1 MVFHYFYSFIIR
13 SLTKTSSAR
22 ASKFKTVSNVDKEI
36 KVNIVYYLLMM
47 MINIMSLC
55 QVVDKWIKDI
65 EDLHRSQPAPTIQ
78 YTKTM
83 PEIDQL
89 MQVTS
94 HTSSIT

>member
-1 MVFHYFYSFIIR
+1 
-13 SLTKTSSAR
+13 
-22 ASKFKTVSNVDKEI
+22 
-36 KVNIVYYLLMM
+36 MM
-47 MINIMSLC
+47 MIKMICC

-94 HTSSIT
+94 HTGAWV

>member
-1 MVFHYFYSFIIR
+1 MTEMKMII
-13 SLTKTSSAR
+13 
-22 ASKFKTVSNVDKEI
+22 D
-36 KVNIVYYLLMM
+36 
-47 MINIMSLC
+47 

-89 MQVTS
+89 MQVTGCLQS
-94 HTSSIT
+94 VYCQAQFKSRLVIQVRSFFRD

>member
-1 MVFHYFYSFIIR
+1 
-13 SLTKTSSAR
+13 
-22 ASKFKTVSNVDKEI
+22 
-36 KVNIVYYLLMM
+36 MM
-47 MINIMSLC
+47 MMTKRIFC

-89 MQVTS
+89 MQVTAD
-94 HTSSIT
+94 T

>member
-1 MVFHYFYSFIIR
+1 
-13 SLTKTSSAR
+13 
-22 ASKFKTVSNVDKEI
+22 
-36 KVNIVYYLLMM
+36 MM

-94 HTSSIT
+94 HTSPITYTLIIENNIEHFWPLLTFLQ

>member
-1 MVFHYFYSFIIR
+1 MTE
-13 SLTKTSSAR
+13 TKMI
-22 ASKFKTVSNVDKEI
+22 SN
-36 KVNIVYYLLMM
+36 
-47 MINIMSLC
+47 

-89 MQVTS
+89 MQVTGCLQS
-94 HTSSIT
+94 GYNCQAQFKTRLVIQVRSSLEIDLKRD

>member
-1 MVFHYFYSFIIR
+1 MSR

-36 KVNIVYYLLMM
+36 KVSVTNDSCQ
-47 MINIMSLC
+47 NDDDDEC

-94 HTSSIT
+94 SLQGSS

>member
-1 MVFHYFYSFIIR
+1 MTEMKMI
-13 SLTKTSSAR
+13 
-22 ASKFKTVSNVDKEI
+22 SN
-36 KVNIVYYLLMM
+36 
-47 MINIMSLC
+47 

-89 MQVTS
+89 MQVTGCL
-94 HTSSIT
+94 

>member
-1 MVFHYFYSFIIR
+1 
-13 SLTKTSSAR
+13 
-22 ASKFKTVSNVDKEI
+22 
-36 KVNIVYYLLMM
+36 MM
-47 MINIMSLC
+47 MIKMICC

-94 HTSSIT
+94 HTLYNIYRTNIDSFRHSVTTFDVDMTNIIY

>member
-1 MVFHYFYSFIIR
+1 M
-13 SLTKTSSAR
+13 
-22 ASKFKTVSNVDKEI
+22 
-36 KVNIVYYLLMM
+36 MM
-47 MINIMSLC
+47 MIMMICC

-89 MQVTS
+89 MQVTLTS
-94 HTSSIT
+94 HTLYNIYQT